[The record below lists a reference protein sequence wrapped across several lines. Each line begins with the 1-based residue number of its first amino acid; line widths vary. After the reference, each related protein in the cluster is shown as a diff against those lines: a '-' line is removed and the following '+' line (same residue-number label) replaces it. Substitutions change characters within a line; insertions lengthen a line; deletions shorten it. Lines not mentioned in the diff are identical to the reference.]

1 MTAVRHGRIGRYEL
15 LHKIAAGGMAEIFL
29 ARQWGQGGFL
39 RDVVIKRLFTHYAEH
54 ERALR
59 MFQDEAR
66 LLSELS
72 HPNIP
77 QVYDLGYSDGY
88 WYLAMEYV
96 RGVSLAD
103 LCRAAAKAQKPMPLS
118 VAIGIAQQVCMAL
131 HHAHERT
138 DREGQPLRIVH
149 RDVTPH
155 NIMISLDAMVK
166 VMDFGVAQTS
176 ARVDTD
182 AGAVRGTY
190 AYMGPEQVRGKP
202 LDKRADVFA
211 VGVILYEL
219 TTGRRLFRGSDIQVM
234 TQIVERDVAPPSTLL
249 HNYPQELETIVLG
262 ALSRDRSKRTP
273 SAAHLALALD
283 QFCMRHGLVTGPLMI
298 SHYIRSLFPYERAHE
313 EGMGIAQVASA
324 PAAAVVAEEPRP
336 MRAETERVSE
346 RHGVSA
352 AEAMEE
358 RLLRDELR
366 SLAQQR
372 SADALAGQNETVQA
386 RVPNGARGETTPRP
400 GETTPRPG
408 ETTPRPG
415 EFSPRDRVPDS
426 VVRERTDT
434 SRAPESALR
443 ERASELTPR
452 DRSAELSLRERASE
466 LSPRERA
473 SDLSPRER
481 ASMVPPPVRS
491 LMPGPASAVEEL
503 TVDDLIEDERGARSD
518 AHLGLDR
525 FDEDEEVKPVVL
537 LSPKRKTPDKAA
549 AEGAFMSDLERRLR
563 EESDS

>member
-1 MTAVRHGRIGRYEL
+1 MTAVRHGRIGRFEL

-29 ARQWGQGGFL
+29 ARQWGQGGFF
-39 RDVVIKRLFTHYAEH
+39 RDVVIKRLFSHYADH

-118 VAIGIAQQVCMAL
+118 VAIGITQQVCMAL

-190 AYMGPEQVRGKP
+190 AYMGPEQVRGRP

-211 VGVILYEL
+211 VGVIVYEL
-219 TTGRRLFRGSDIQVM
+219 TTGRRLFRGSDVQVM
-234 TQIVERDVAPPSTLL
+234 TQIVERDVAPPSSLL
-249 HNYPQELETIVLG
+249 HNYPPELETIVLG
-262 ALSRDRSKRTP
+262 ALMRDRGKRTP

-313 EGMGIAQVASA
+313 EGMGIAQVAPGSGASTSA
-324 PAAAVVAEEPRP
+324 DLEEEITSAGDRRTPTSAEE
-336 MRAETERVSE
+336 
-346 RHGVSA
+346 
-352 AEAMEE
+352 MEE
-358 RLLRDELR
+358 RLLREELR
-366 SLAQQR
+366 
-372 SADALAGQNETVQA
+372 ALARQRTAVGISSPVES
-386 RVPNGARGETTPRP
+386 GASSSPAPRAAHP
-400 GETTPRPG
+400 TQP
-408 ETTPRPG
+408 
-415 EFSPRDRVPDS
+415 
-426 VVRERTDT
+426 
-434 SRAPESALR
+434 
-443 ERASELTPR
+443 
-452 DRSAELSLRERASE
+452 SL
-466 LSPRERA
+466 
-473 SDLSPRER
+473 
-481 ASMVPPPVRS
+481 VPPPVRPLAAGS
-491 LMPGPASAVEEL
+491 AHASYEL
-503 TVDDLIEDERGARSD
+503 TVDDLIEEERTAQHGDDDR
-518 AHLGLDR
+518 LGLDR

-537 LSPKRKTPDKAA
+537 LSPKRKSTDKGPT
-549 AEGAFMSDLERRLR
+549 EGAFMSDLERRLR
-563 EESDS
+563 EEADS

>member
-1 MTAVRHGRIGRYEL
+1 MTAVRHGRIGRFEL

-29 ARQWGQGGFL
+29 ARQWGQGGFF
-39 RDVVIKRLFTHYAEH
+39 RDVVIKRLFSHYAEH

-77 QVYDLGYSDGY
+77 QVYDLGYADGY

-118 VAIGIAQQVCMAL
+118 VAIGITQQVCMAL

-190 AYMGPEQVRGKP
+190 AYMGPEQVRGRP

-219 TTGRRLFRGSDIQVM
+219 TTGRRLFRGTDVQVM
-234 TQIVERDVAPPSTLL
+234 TQIVERDVAPPSSLL
-249 HNYPQELETIVLG
+249 HNYPPELETIVLG
-262 ALSRDRSKRTP
+262 ALARDRGKRTP

-298 SHYIRSLFPYERAHE
+298 SHYIRSLFPYERARE
-313 EGMGIAQVASA
+313 EGMGIAQVAPSSGAAPSLDEEITSA
-324 PAAAVVAEEPRP
+324 GDRRTPTSAEELEER
-336 MRAETERVSE
+336 MLREELRALARQRTVAGAASPLEA
-346 RHGVSA
+346 GSA
-352 AEAMEE
+352 ASIASPVPPAP
-358 RLLRDELR
+358 RVAPPVQS
-366 SLAQQR
+366 SL
-372 SADALAGQNETVQA
+372 
-386 RVPNGARGETTPRP
+386 
-400 GETTPRPG
+400 
-408 ETTPRPG
+408 
-415 EFSPRDRVPDS
+415 
-426 VVRERTDT
+426 
-434 SRAPESALR
+434 
-443 ERASELTPR
+443 
-452 DRSAELSLRERASE
+452 
-466 LSPRERA
+466 
-473 SDLSPRER
+473 
-481 ASMVPPPVRS
+481 VPPPVRS
-491 LMPGPASAVEEL
+491 IAPGAPHSAYEL
-503 TVDDLIEDERGARSD
+503 TVDDLIEEEERVTQTTED
-518 AHLGLDR
+518 DHLGLDR

-537 LSPKRKTPDKAA
+537 LSPKRKPSDKAA
-549 AEGAFMSDLERRLR
+549 TEGSFMSDLERRLR
-563 EESDS
+563 EEADS